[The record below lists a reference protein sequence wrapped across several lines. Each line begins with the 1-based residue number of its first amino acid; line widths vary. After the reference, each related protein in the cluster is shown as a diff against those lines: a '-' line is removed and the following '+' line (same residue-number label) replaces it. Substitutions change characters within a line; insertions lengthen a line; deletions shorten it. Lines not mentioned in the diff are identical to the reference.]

1 MTTRI
6 RLRRMGSNKRPFFRV
21 VVADQRSPRDGRFIE
36 NIGKYHPLDD
46 PSVIEI
52 DQERALHWL
61 RVGAQPSNQVRNL
74 MNKIGIWDEFVKE
87 RPSAALEPGKE
98 RPERSKVSKKAKQ
111 KAEAAAAE
119 PIGAPVEEAPAEP
132 QPEPEPE
139 VAEASAAEAVEAV
152 EEAPTDE
159 APAAEEAPAP
169 EATVVRR
176 GSHRP
181 PRTSPPR
188 TRPLPRKHPP
198 PRNRRRGLVK
208 DLVEFLVQELV
219 DEPDAVSIEETFDE
233 RGPRYRVRVAPEDMG
248 KVIGRGGRTAKA
260 IRTVVRA
267 AAQRQGHGAM
277 VDIED

>member
-52 DQERALHWL
+52 DQPRPT
-61 RVGAQPSNQVRNL
+61 GCGSAQPDQVRNL
-74 MNKIGIWDEFVKE
+74 MQKVGIWDEFVKE
-87 RPSAALEPGKE
+87 RPSAAAAPAKE
-98 RPERSKVSKKAKQ
+98 RVEKPKLSKKAKERRRRPARPRRGAGGRGGAAAEEARRRRGRG
-111 KAEAAAAE
+111 AEAAEATAE
-119 PIGAPVEEAPAEP
+119 
-132 QPEPEPE
+132 
-139 VAEASAAEAVEAV
+139 EAVEAV
-152 EEAPTDE
+152 EP
-159 APAAEEAPAP
+159 PAEGAAG
-169 EATVVRR
+169 RNGR
-176 GSHRP
+176 GNEGRDG
-181 PRTSPPR
+181 RG
-188 TRPLPRKHPP
+188 TRSG
-198 PRNRRRGLVK
+198 RRRVK

-219 DEPDAVSIEETFDE
+219 DEPDAVSIEESFDD